1 MEVPFNISARTA
13 KLIGMENFANA
24 EGAIVELVKN
34 AYDADADI
42 CVVVVDIRESRENS
56 KLYIIDN
63 GSGMT
68 EEIILHHWM
77 TIGTDD
83 KLINAKSSV
92 KKRVK
97 SGAKGIG
104 RFELNRLGKNAEMV
118 TFASENYGNGYKW
131 TVDWSAFDKAER
143 LTDITASVDKLS
155 YEEAAKWFDDCGL
168 NKLPNAEKLD
178 LSEFRG
184 TVLCISDLRDAW
196 TDDSLGNLLNNLEML
211 IPEHMK
217 SAFSLYLYKMQDLEW
232 SGKVNPAEY
241 TDYDYKISATFDG
254 IKTVDLII
262 ERNEL
267 NVSLLETKYVKVFDR
282 DAMQISPYRI
292 EDFRNRAVKKRV
304 YVSEQVPQ
312 DLLNNV
318 GPFSFTFFFIKNTNS
333 DDRERDG
340 AKKYPYNQIDSVAR
354 KNWLAKFGGVRIFRD
369 EFRVRPYGEN
379 GNDWL
384 ALGRRQAQ
392 SPGGAGQKL
401 GGYRIRPNQISGV
414 VNISRLTNKAFED
427 KSSREGIQE
436 NDEFEVFKNILIRVI
451 SAFEEDRNHIMYN
464 LSEQYKEEHPVTVK
478 AQDIAKETLAKTEKG
493 NQTDEALK
501 LKTLAEGYQSL
512 EEELDA
518 KDSELAMLRGLA
530 SMGISVATYTH
541 ELRSVMLRLLP
552 RNNLLRN
559 ILAKYLPV
567 EQFSGMR
574 FNNPYK
580 ELDTMKGEDE
590 KLYNWLL
597 YSLHSIQRSKRD
609 EKEINLSDYFNGFV
623 QGWEPSL
630 SKKNIKIVSDLT
642 GLGDAKI
649 DAIEMDLDSV
659 YNNFIANSINA
670 FLRSTEMNKA
680 IKIRAINDHG
690 YAVIDFVDNGCGLA
704 AEYNDNPNVIF
715 NAFETSIVDS
725 KNNKIGT
732 GMGLFIAKGVI
743 DKFKDSTISLLPV
756 QQGFGIRTILKIK

>member
-13 KLIGMENFANA
+13 KLIGLENFANA

-42 CVVVVDIRESRENS
+42 CVVVADIRESREDS
-56 KLYIIDN
+56 KLFIIDN

-83 KLINAKSSV
+83 KLINAKSRV

-104 RFELNRLGKNAEMV
+104 RFALNRLGKNAEMV
-118 TFASENYGNGYKW
+118 TFASENKGNGYKW
-131 TVDWSAFDKAER
+131 AVDWSAFDKAER
-143 LTDITASVDKLS
+143 LTDITASVDKLG

-168 NKLPNAEKLD
+168 NKLPNAEKLN
-178 LSEFRG
+178 LLEFRG
-184 TVLCISDLRDAW
+184 TVLCISDLRDTW
-196 TDDSLGNLLNNLEML
+196 TDDGLGNLLNNLEML
-211 IPEHMK
+211 IPEHMQ
-217 SAFSLYLYKMQDLEW
+217 SAFTLYLYKMQDLEW

-254 IKTVDLII
+254 IKTIDLII

-267 NVSLLETKYVKVFDR
+267 NVSLLETKYLKVFDR
-282 DAMQISPYRI
+282 KAMQVSPYRLD
-292 EDFRNRAVKKRV
+292 DFRNRAIKKKAL
-304 YVSEQVPQ
+304 VSEQVPQ
-312 DLLNNV
+312 DLLNKV

-340 AKKYPYNQIDSVAR
+340 AKKYPYNQIDSSAR
-354 KNWLAKFGGVRIFRD
+354 RNWLAKFGGVRIFRD

-392 SPGGAGQKL
+392 SPGGAGQKM

-436 NDEFEVFKNILIRVI
+436 NDEFEVFKNILLQMI
-451 SAFEEDRNHIMYN
+451 SAFEEDRNYIMYN

-478 AQDIAKETLAKTEKG
+478 AQDIAKETLSKTEKE
-493 NQTDEALK
+493 NQSDDALK
-501 LKTLAEGYQSL
+501 LKTLAEGFQSL

-518 KDSELAMLRGLA
+518 KDAELAMLRGLA

-559 ILAKYLPV
+559 ILEKYLPV

-609 EKEINLSDYFNGFV
+609 EKEINLSEYFNGFV
-623 QGWEPSL
+623 MGWEPSL

-670 FLRSTEMNKA
+670 FLKSPEMNKA
-680 IKIRAINDHG
+680 ITIRAINDHG

-704 AEYNDNPNVIF
+704 AEYKDNPDVIF